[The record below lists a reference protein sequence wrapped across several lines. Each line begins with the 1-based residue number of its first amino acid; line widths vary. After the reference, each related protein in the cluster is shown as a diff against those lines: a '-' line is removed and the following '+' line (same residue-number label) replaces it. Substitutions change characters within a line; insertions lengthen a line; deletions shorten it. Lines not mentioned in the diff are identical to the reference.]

1 VTLPFSQLPFS
12 RRGSWFALSLGPDQT
27 PLIRDLHGGDYAAP
41 YLFRLDF
48 TGHGPEDLIYTLS
61 PQELIVS
68 SRKAADCR
76 LGVVCGARDDLYL
89 RCAGFRVRLEAKPER
104 YNSLVPLAAGD
115 YEYQCYGANR
125 KIGLRGRGAVEFR
138 SRWVISESRDTEV
151 VLDGGAGPAELSLR
165 SYRVRPEGEFSGYEA
180 EKAGAEEDFARWI
193 APFGEDGGDPY
204 THIARYVLWG
214 NFVRRDGALGY
225 DALYMNK
232 GSMTNIWSW
241 DNCFSAV
248 ALARTHPQSALE
260 QLLLILDHQ
269 DESGALPDYVND
281 LFASYSCVKP
291 PVYGWTIQKLRE
303 GNAFFRDKELSA
315 LMYDKIARLTYFW
328 LEHRMVRDWGL
339 CAYWHGN
346 DSGWDN
352 ASVFHRGTPLCA
364 PDLAAYLIRQMDALA
379 ELAGELGRAGEGAQW
394 KARAAEMWSAL
405 MGRLHTPAGFVSRL
419 VRTGEAD
426 SGALCLI
433 NLLPLLVHYRM
444 SSAALNA
451 LVQQLEGFEG
461 NYGLATERRDSP
473 YYRKGGYWLGPV
485 WAPVTLLFVD
495 ALGSAGYTGAAA
507 RLAAKFRRL
516 PAVGLMAENFDAD
529 SGEGFDENAF
539 AWTAGVYTA
548 LEKKK

>member
-1 VTLPFSQLPFS
+1 
-12 RRGSWFALSLGPDQT
+12 
-27 PLIRDLHGGDYAAP
+27 
-41 YLFRLDF
+41 
-48 TGHGPEDLIYTLS
+48 
-61 PQELIVS
+61 
-68 SRKAADCR
+68 
-76 LGVVCGARDDLYL
+76 
-89 RCAGFRVRLEAKPER
+89 
-104 YNSLVPLAAGD
+104 
-115 YEYQCYGANR
+115 
-125 KIGLRGRGAVEFR
+125 VEFR
-138 SRWVISESRDTEV
+138 SRWVVSESRDTEV

-165 SYRVRPEGEFSGYEA
+165 SYRVSPEGEFSNYEA
-180 EKAGAEEDFARWI
+180 EKAGAAEDFTRWI
-193 APFGEDGGDPY
+193 APFGGDGGDPY
-204 THIARYVLWG
+204 TAVARYVLWG
-214 NFVRRDGALGY
+214 NFVRRDGDLGY

-241 DNCFSAV
+241 DNCFSAA

-303 GNAFFRDKELSA
+303 ANVFFRDRELTA
-315 LMYDKIARLTYFW
+315 LLYDKIARLTYFW
-328 LEHRMVRDWGL
+328 LEHRMVREWGL

-379 ELAGELGRAGEGAQW
+379 ELAGELGRAGEAAQW
-394 KARAAEMWSAL
+394 KARAAEMWGAL
-405 MGRLHTPAGFVSRL
+405 AGRLHTPAGFVSRL
-419 VRTGEAD
+419 ARTGEAD

-444 SSAALNA
+444 ERAGLDT

-461 NYGLATERRDSP
+461 NYGLATERRDSS

-495 ALGSAGYTGAAA
+495 ALDSAGYTGAAA

-516 PAVGLMAENFDAD
+516 PALGLMAENFDPD

-539 AWTAGVYTA
+539 AWTAGVYTV
-548 LEKKK
+548 LEKYQNRPRLNKE